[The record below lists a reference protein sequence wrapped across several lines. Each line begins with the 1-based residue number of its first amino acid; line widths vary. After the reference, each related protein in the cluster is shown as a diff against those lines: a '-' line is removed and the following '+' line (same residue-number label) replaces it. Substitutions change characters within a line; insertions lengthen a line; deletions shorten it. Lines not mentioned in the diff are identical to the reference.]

1 MRISDWSSDVC
12 SSDLLARLARDAGL
26 RTRAALIRAL
36 AAQDERDF
44 YQPLDLHRLSA
55 AHRGCPAPFPHR
67 AQSRLVEALEAAALR
82 DGNGGDRDVDVE
94 RQRKHYRAL
103 FAMAPALARIAR
115 RSARQHSRS
124 PLVSRHR
131 RPRGGWR

>member
-26 RTRAALIRAL
+26 RTRAALILAL

-44 YQPLDLHRLSA
+44 YQPLDLHRLPA

-67 AQSRLVEALEAAALR
+67 AQRRFVAALEAAALR
-82 DGNGGDRDVDVE
+82 DGNGGARAVDVE
-94 RQRKHYRAL
+94 RQRKTYRAL
-103 FAMAPALARIAR
+103 FAMGPAPAPEAR
-115 RSARQHSRS
+115 RRRRHHARS
-124 PLVSRHR
+124 P
-131 RPRGGWR
+131 